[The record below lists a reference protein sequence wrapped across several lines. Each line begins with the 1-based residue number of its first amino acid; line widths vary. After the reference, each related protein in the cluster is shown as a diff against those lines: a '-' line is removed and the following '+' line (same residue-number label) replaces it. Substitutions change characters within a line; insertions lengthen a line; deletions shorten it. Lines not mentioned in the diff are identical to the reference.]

1 MVAGSVELLF
11 GLLLISGALPQ
22 VVALL
27 AAVPFTA
34 TVAIFGATEL
44 LGHLPFYGVL
54 LAFLV
59 LGSREE
65 TSLALSGLRQRPHVR
80 IRSDEPV

>member
-1 MVAGSVELLF
+1 M
-11 GLLLISGALPQ
+11 LLILLDSNRSGIKPGALH
-22 VVALL
+22 L

-44 LGHLPFYGVL
+44 LGHLPFSGVL